1 MTDRLMTLRGDHSDD
16 RKALSLAKVTIIG
29 TLAEDPSVQS
39 LGGNRNKVGLS
50 VYTLNHWYDSKE
62 RCERREKQWHRI
74 VITEQRLGAYATEN
88 LKLGDQVYIEGGI
101 HTCYWYDTLYE
112 QRSLTSIV
120 VWQDGHKLTR
130 IDEKPACDE
139 LEIALVLKALDGD
152 TKLASPS
159 PLEKTPM
166 SQVA

>member
-1 MTDRLMTLRGDHSDD
+1 MTDRLSALLSDYSDD

-29 TLAEDPSVQS
+29 TLAEDPSVQP
-39 LGGNRNKVGLS
+39 LGGNRNKIGLS
-50 VYTLNHWYDSKE
+50 VYTLNHWYDSKA
-62 RCERREKQWHRI
+62 RCERTEKQWHRI
-74 VITEQRLGAYATEN
+74 VITEQHLGAYAMEN

-120 VWQDGHKLTR
+120 VWRDGHRLAR
-130 IDEKPACDE
+130 IDEEPTCDE

-152 TKLASPS
+152 TKLARPCSREDS
-159 PLEKTPM
+159 LM